1 MATARDSGARG
12 DKGRRIGPEL
22 TTYRQ
27 KRDPERTPE
36 PFGGRPPAG
45 GRLFVVQKHAAR
57 RLHYDLRLEMD
68 GVLKSWA
75 VPKGPSGHAEE
86 KRLAVHVEDHPIE
99 YGDFEGVIP
108 PGNYGAGSVI
118 VWDRGWY
125 RSAKP
130 EDPLAQLARGKL
142 EVEIF
147 GHKMRGRWTLARMSG
162 KDKEWLLLKKADGG
176 AVPADAAELTERYP
190 QSVLSGLTVEEMAN
204 ASGRLAAI
212 RARLDAL
219 GAPRGEVIAGRQ
231 PFTLATLAERPFS
244 DPAWLF
250 EIKYDG
256 VRVLASRRGD
266 RVELYGRS
274 GQDTTSRY
282 PEVARALRA
291 LPIDSFVIDG
301 EIVALDDAGRP
312 SFQRLQPRMALTDP
326 REIERA
332 GAQRPAIGVFF
343 DCLMLDDR
351 DLRKLPLVDRKE
363 CLRLLVPA
371 LGAVRYGDHVAEA
384 GEAFFELA
392 SEQRLEGIVA
402 KRARSLYSGARTRDW
417 IKIKC
422 QRRQEFVIG
431 GYTDPQGSRGHFGA
445 LHLGVYGGPT
455 EAPRLVYVS
464 KVGTGFDDAG
474 LKAILD
480 KLRPLARATP
490 PFDAGTP
497 PTGRG
502 HHWVEPRLVAEVRF
516 TDWTDDG
523 GLRHPTFIGLRDD
536 KKPTECR
543 REEPEAMPEAELAG
557 DPERLSAPEPLPADR
572 AARPTRIGRRNQAG
586 VGELGGGAASAPPQ
600 SEQAAPVAPA
610 PARLQPTNV
619 KKIFWPGE
627 TPLTKGDL
635 IAYYERVAPLMLP
648 YLKDRPLVLTRF
660 PDGINGKSFYQKDAP
675 DFAPAWVR
683 TERIYSRDTERD
695 IAYLVVDDVEML
707 RYVANSG
714 AIPIHLWGSRVLSLE
729 RPDWLVLDLDPKGA
743 PFTDVVRVA
752 LALRRILE
760 RLELPSYVKTSGAT
774 GLHILLPLGAHYT
787 YEQCRTFARLLAVM
801 GVEAEPDIS
810 TVARPLRAR
819 GGKVYID
826 FGQNGHGQTIVAP
839 YSLRPLPGAPASC
852 PLAWR
857 EVTPR
862 LDPARF
868 TLKTLPARFDKMADP
883 LTPVLGDG
891 IDMPAALE
899 RIEALHKKPSP
910 LRGEGRVRGAESRG
924 GVSGPAAPG
933 AGGRTRGRSRPP
945 RA

>member
-1 MATARDSGARG
+1 V
-12 DKGRRIGPEL
+12 GPEL
-22 TTYRQ
+22 TTYRR

-75 VPKGPSGHAEE
+75 VPKGPSVHAEE

-130 EDPLAQLARGKL
+130 EDPLTQLARGKL

-162 KDKEWLLLKKADGG
+162 KDKDWLLLKKADG
-176 AVPADAAELTERYP
+176 AALPPDAAELTERYP
-190 QSVLSGLTVEEMAN
+190 QSVLSGLTVEEMADT
-204 ASGRLAAI
+204 SGRLAAV

-219 GAPRGEVIAGRQ
+219 GAPRGEVSARRQ

-256 VRVLASRRGD
+256 VRVLASRRGA

-282 PEVARALRA
+282 PEVVRALRA
-291 LPIDSFVIDG
+291 LPVDSFVIDG

-326 REIERA
+326 REIERLA
-332 GAQRPAIGVFF
+332 AQRPAIGVFF

-363 CLRLLVPA
+363 CLRLLVPS
-371 LGAVRYGDHVAEA
+371 LGTVRYGDHVMEE
-384 GEAFFELA
+384 GEAFFDAA

-402 KRARSLYSGARTRDW
+402 KKARSVYPGARTRDW

-422 QRRQEFVIG
+422 QHRQEFVIG
-431 GYTDPQGSRGHFGA
+431 GYSDPQGSRGHFGA
-445 LHLGVYGGPT
+445 LHLGVYDGPA

-464 KVGTGFDDAG
+464 KVGTGFDQAG
-474 LKAILD
+474 LKAIWE
-480 KLRPLARATP
+480 KLHPLARATP
-490 PFDAGTP
+490 PFEAGAI

-516 TDWTDDG
+516 TDWTEDG

-543 REEPEAMPEAELAG
+543 REEPEAELAE

-572 AARPTRIGRRNQAG
+572 AARSTRRDQRNRAG
-586 VGELGGGAASAPPQ
+586 VGGLGGGAASAPPQ
-600 SEQAAPVAPA
+600 SEQEVPVAPA
-610 PARLQPTNV
+610 PPRLQPTNV

-627 TPLTKGDL
+627 PALTKGDL

-648 YLKDRPLVLTRF
+648 YLHDRPLVLTRF
-660 PDGINGKSFYQKDAP
+660 PDGITGKSFYQKDAP

-714 AIPIHLWGSRVLSLE
+714 AIPIHLWASRIPSLE

-774 GLHILLPLGAHYT
+774 GLHILLPLGARYT

-801 GVEAEPDIS
+801 GVEAEPGIS

-852 PLAWR
+852 PLEWR

-868 TLKTLPARFDKMADP
+868 TLVTLPARFDKMEDP
-883 LTPVLGDG
+883 LRPVLGDG
-891 IDMPAALE
+891 IDMAAALE
-899 RIEALHKKPSP
+899 RIEALHKPSPGRGTRSDSPSPDPPSP
-910 LRGEGRVRGAESRG
+910 LRGEGRVRGG
-924 GVSGPAAPG
+924 GLSAPAPPG
-933 AGGRTRGRSRPP
+933 AGARTRGRSRPP

>member
-1 MATARDSGARG
+1 MATARDGGARG
-12 DKGRRIGPEL
+12 GKGRRIGPEL
-22 TTYRQ
+22 TTYRK

-36 PFGGRPPAG
+36 PFGGRPPTG

-75 VPKGPSGHAEE
+75 VPKGPSAHAEE

-118 VWDRGWY
+118 VWDHGWY

-130 EDPLAQLARGKL
+130 EDPLVQLARGKL

-162 KDKEWLLLKKADGG
+162 KDKDWLLLKKADG
-176 AVPADAAELTERYP
+176 AALPADATELTERYP

-219 GAPRGEVIAGRQ
+219 GAPRGEVIARGQ

-256 VRVLASRRGD
+256 VRVLASRRGN

-282 PEVARALRA
+282 PEVVRALRA
-291 LPIDSFVIDG
+291 LPVESFVIDG
-301 EIVALDDAGRP
+301 EIVALDDAGRS

-326 REIERA
+326 REVERLA
-332 GAQRPAIGVFF
+332 IQRPALGVFF

-363 CLRLLVPA
+363 CLRLLVPS
-371 LGAVRYGDHVAEA
+371 LGAVRYGDHVIED
-384 GEAFFELA
+384 GKAFFELA
-392 SEQRLEGIVA
+392 SEQRLEGMVA
-402 KRARSLYSGARTRDW
+402 KRARSVYSGARTRDW

-445 LHLGVYGGPT
+445 LHLGVYDGPAA
-455 EAPRLVYVS
+455 APRLVYVS
-464 KVGTGFDDAG
+464 KVGTGFDDA
-474 LKAILD
+474 LLASIAE
-480 KLRPLARATP
+480 KLRPLERKTP
-490 PFDAGTP
+490 PFDGGAI

-516 TDWTDDG
+516 TDWTEDG
-523 GLRHPTFIGLRDD
+523 GIRHPTFIALRDD
-536 KKPTECR
+536 KKPLECR
-543 REEPEAMPEAELAG
+543 RESPSP
-557 DPERLSAPEPLPADR
+557 P
-572 AARPTRIGRRNQAG
+572 
-586 VGELGGGAASAPPQ
+586 GGGEGRGR
-600 SEQAAPVAPA
+600 EQDEP
-610 PARLQPTNV
+610 RLKPTNV
-619 KKIFWPGE
+619 KKVFWPAEGY
-627 TPLTKGDL
+627 TKGDL
-635 IAYYERVAPLMLP
+635 IAYYERIAPLMLP
-648 YLKDRPLVLTRF
+648 YLRDRPLVLTRY
-660 PDGINGKSFYQKDAP
+660 PDGITGKSFYQKDAP

-707 RYVANSG
+707 RYVANS
-714 AIPIHLWGSRVLSLE
+714 AALPIHVWASRVPSLE

-752 LALRRILE
+752 LALRGILE

-774 GLHILLPLGAHYT
+774 GLHILLPLGARYT

-801 GVEAEPDIS
+801 GVEALPEIS

-852 PLAWR
+852 PLEWR

-868 TLKTLPARFDKMADP
+868 TLETLPARFDTMADP
-883 LTPVLGDG
+883 LAPVLGDG
-891 IDMPAALE
+891 IDMAAALE
-899 RIEALHKKPSP
+899 RIEALHHEPST
-910 LRGEGRVRGAESRG
+910 GR
-924 GVSGPAAPG
+924 AAPG

>member
-1 MATARDSGARG
+1 M
-12 DKGRRIGPEL
+12 
-22 TTYRQ
+22 
-27 KRDPERTPE
+27 RDPERTPE
-36 PFGGRPPAG
+36 PFGGRPPTG

-75 VPKGPSGHAEE
+75 VPKGPSVHAEE

-130 EDPLAQLARGKL
+130 EDPLTQLARGKL

-162 KDKEWLLLKKADGG
+162 KDKEWLLLKKADG
-176 AVPADAAELTERYP
+176 AALPPDAAELIERYP

-204 ASGRLAAI
+204 ASGRLATI
-212 RARLDAL
+212 GARLDAVE
-219 GAPRGEVIAGRQ
+219 APRGEVTARRQ

-256 VRVLASRRGD
+256 VRVLASRRGG

-282 PEVARALRA
+282 PEVVRALRA
-291 LPIDSFVIDG
+291 LPVDSFVIDG

-326 REIERA
+326 REIERMA
-332 GAQRPAIGVFF
+332 MQRPAIGVFF
-343 DCLMLDDR
+343 DCLMLDGR

-363 CLRLLVPA
+363 CLRRLVPS
-371 LGAVRYGDHVAEA
+371 LGAVRYGDHVMEE
-384 GEAFFELA
+384 GEAFFDLA
-392 SEQRLEGIVA
+392 SEQRLEGMVA
-402 KRARSLYSGARTRDW
+402 KRARSVYSGARTRDW
-417 IKIKC
+417 VKIKC

-445 LHLGVYGGPT
+445 LHLGVYDGPT
-455 EAPRLVYVS
+455 EALRLVYVS
-464 KVGTGFDDAG
+464 KVGTGFDDAR
-474 LKAILD
+474 LEAITAR
-480 KLRPLARATP
+480 LRPLARATP
-490 PFDAGTP
+490 PFDAGAV

-536 KKPTECR
+536 KKPLECR
-543 REEPEAMPEAELAG
+543 REEPEPPLEPEPAPARAKA
-557 DPERLSAPEPLPADR
+557 PERENASERAERKSASERMPPDR
-572 AARPTRIGRRNQAG
+572 AARSTHRSRRNQTG
-586 VGELGGGAASAPPQ
+586 VGGLGGGAASAPPQ
-600 SEQAAPVAPA
+600 SEQEAPVAPA

-619 KKIFWPGE
+619 KKVFWPGE
-627 TPLTKGDL
+627 GLTKGDL
-635 IAYYERVAPLMLP
+635 IAYYERVASLMLP
-648 YLKDRPLVLTRF
+648 YLRDRPLVLTRF
-660 PDGINGKSFYQKDAP
+660 PDGITGKSFYQKDAP

-707 RYVANSG
+707 RYVANS
-714 AIPIHLWGSRVLSLE
+714 AALPIHVWASRVPSLE

-752 LALRRILE
+752 LALRGILE

-774 GLHILLPLGAHYT
+774 GLHIMLPLGARYT

-801 GVEAEPDIS
+801 GVEAEPEIS
-810 TVARPLRAR
+810 TVARPLRSR

-839 YSLRPLPGAPASC
+839 YSVRPLPGAPASC
-852 PLAWR
+852 PIEWR

-868 TLKTLPARFDKMADP
+868 TLATLPARFDKMADP

-891 IDMPAALE
+891 IDMAAAID
-899 RIEALHKKPSP
+899 RIAELHQKPSP
-910 LRGEGRVRGAESRG
+910 LRGEGRVRGGGAKSR
-924 GVSGPAAPG
+924 VSGRASPG

>member
-1 MATARDSGARG
+1 MATARDGGARG
-12 DKGRRIGPEL
+12 EKGRRIGPEL
-22 TTYRQ
+22 AAYR
-27 KRDPERTPE
+27 KMRDPERTPE
-36 PFGGRPPAG
+36 PFGGGPPSG

-75 VPKGPSGHAEE
+75 VPKGPSLHAEE

-108 PGNYGAGSVI
+108 AGNYGAGSVI

-130 EDPLAQLARGKL
+130 EDPLTQLARGKL

-162 KDKEWLLLKKADGG
+162 KDKDWLLLKKADG
-176 AVPADAAELTERYP
+176 AALPSDAAELTERYP
-190 QSVLSGLTVEEMAN
+190 HSVLSGLTVEEMAN

-219 GAPRGEVIAGRQ
+219 GAPRGEVTARRQ
-231 PFTLATLAERPFS
+231 PFTLATLAEQPFS

-256 VRVLASRRGD
+256 VRVLASRRGG

-282 PEVARALRA
+282 PEVVRALRA
-291 LPIDSFVIDG
+291 LPVESFVIDG
-301 EIVALDDAGRP
+301 EIVALDEAGRP

-326 REIERA
+326 RDAERMA
-332 GAQRPAIGVFF
+332 VQRPAIGVFF
-343 DCLMLDDR
+343 DCLMLDGR
-351 DLRKLPLVDRKE
+351 DLRKLPLVARKE
-363 CLRLLVPA
+363 CLRLLVPS
-371 LGAVRYGDHVAEA
+371 LGAVRYGDHVMEE
-384 GEAFFELA
+384 GKAFFELA
-392 SEQRLEGIVA
+392 SEQRLEGMVA
-402 KRARSLYSGARTRDW
+402 KRVRSVYSGARTRDW

-422 QRRQEFVIG
+422 QRRQEFVVG

-445 LHLGVYGGPT
+445 LHLGVYEGP
-455 EAPRLVYVS
+455 ASGPRLVYVS
-464 KVGTGFDDAG
+464 KVGTGFDDTK
-474 LKAILD
+474 LRAILN
-480 KLRPLARATP
+480 KLRPLARDTP
-490 PFDAGTP
+490 PFDAGAIP
-497 PTGRG
+497 AGRG

-516 TDWTDDG
+516 TDWTEDG

-536 KKPTECR
+536 KKPLECR
-543 REEPEAMPEAELAG
+543 REEPEAMPEGELAG
-557 DPERLSAPEPLPADR
+557 DPERLPAPEPMLPDR
-572 AARPTRIGRRNQAG
+572 AARSTRRGQRNQAG
-586 VGELGGGAASAPPQ
+586 LGGLGGGAASAPPQ
-600 SEQAAPVAPA
+600 SEQEAPVAPA
-610 PARLQPTNV
+610 PARFQPTNI
-619 KKIFWPGE
+619 KKVFWPE
-627 TPLTKGDL
+627 EQALTKGDL

-648 YLKDRPLVLTRF
+648 YLRDRPLVLTRF

-695 IAYLVVDDVEML
+695 IAYLVADDVEML

-714 AIPIHLWGSRVLSLE
+714 AIPIHLWASRIPSLE

-752 LALRRILE
+752 LALRRILD

-774 GLHILLPLGAHYT
+774 GLHLLLPLGARYT

-801 GVEAEPDIS
+801 GVEAEPEIS

-852 PLAWR
+852 PLEWR

-868 TLKTLPARFDKMADP
+868 TLRTLPARFDRMADP
-883 LTPVLGDG
+883 LLPVLGDG
-891 IDMPAALE
+891 IDMAAALE
-899 RIEALHKKPSP
+899 RIEALQTKPSP
-910 LRGEGRVRGAESRG
+910 LRGEGRVRGG
-924 GVSGPAAPG
+924 GPRDVSGRAAPG

>member
-1 MATARDSGARG
+1 MATARDGGARR

-36 PFGGRPPAG
+36 PFGGRPPTG

-75 VPKGPSGHAEE
+75 VPKGPSVHAEE

-130 EDPLAQLARGKL
+130 EDPLTQLARGKL

-162 KDKEWLLLKKADGG
+162 KDKDWLLLKKADGA
-176 AVPADAAELTERYP
+176 AVPPDAAELTERYP

-204 ASGRLAAI
+204 ASGRLATI

-219 GAPRGEVIAGRQ
+219 EAPRGEVIARRQ

-244 DPAWLF
+244 DPAWVF

-282 PEVARALRA
+282 PEVVRALRA
-291 LPIDSFVIDG
+291 LPVESFVIDG

-326 REIERA
+326 REIERMA
-332 GAQRPAIGVFF
+332 AQRPAIGVFF

-351 DLRKLPLVDRKE
+351 DLRRLPLVDRKE
-363 CLRLLVPA
+363 CLRLLVPS
-371 LGAVRYGDHVAEA
+371 LGAVRYGDHVM
-384 GEAFFELA
+384 GEGKAFFDLA
-392 SEQRLEGIVA
+392 SEQRLEGMVA
-402 KRARSLYSGARTRDW
+402 KRARSVYSGARTRDW

-445 LHLGVYGGPT
+445 LHLGVYDGPAAT
-455 EAPRLVYVS
+455 PRLVYVS

-474 LKAILD
+474 LKAVLD

-490 PFDAGTP
+490 PFGGGAI

-516 TDWTDDG
+516 TDWTEDG

-536 KKPTECR
+536 KKPLECR
-543 REEPEAMPEAELAG
+543 REEPEAMPEAELAA
-557 DPERLSAPEPLPADR
+557 DPEPLPAPRRSKAPEPVPADR
-572 AARPTRIGRRNQAG
+572 ATRSTRSGRRNQAG
-586 VGELGGGAASAPPQ
+586 VGGLGGGAASAPPQ
-600 SEQAAPVAPA
+600 SEQEVPVAPA

-619 KKIFWPGE
+619 NKIFWPGE
-627 TPLTKGDL
+627 ALTKGHL

-648 YLKDRPLVLTRF
+648 YLRDRPLVLTRF
-660 PDGINGKSFYQKDAP
+660 PDGITGKSFYQKDAP

-714 AIPIHLWGSRVLSLE
+714 AIPIHLWASRIPSLE

-752 LALRRILE
+752 LALRGILD

-774 GLHILLPLGAHYT
+774 GLHILLPLGARYT

-801 GVEAEPDIS
+801 GVEAEPGIS

-852 PLAWR
+852 PLEWR

-891 IDMPAALE
+891 IDMATALE
-899 RIEALHKKPSP
+899 RIE
-910 LRGEGRVRGAESRG
+910 VRPPG
-924 GVSGPAAPG
+924 APG
-933 AGGRTRGRSRPP
+933 AGARTRGRSRPP

>member
-1 MATARDSGARG
+1 MATARDGGARG
-12 DKGRRIGPEL
+12 GKGRRIGPEL
-22 TTYRQ
+22 TTYRK

-36 PFGGRPPAG
+36 PFGGRPPTG

-75 VPKGPSGHAEE
+75 VPKGPSAHAEE

-118 VWDRGWY
+118 VWDHGWY

-130 EDPLAQLARGKL
+130 EDPLVQLARGKL

-162 KDKEWLLLKKADGG
+162 KDKDWLLLKKADG
-176 AVPADAAELTERYP
+176 AALPADATELTERYP

-219 GAPRGEVIAGRQ
+219 GAPRGEVIARGQ

-256 VRVLASRRGD
+256 VRVLASRRGN

-282 PEVARALRA
+282 PEVVRALRA
-291 LPIDSFVIDG
+291 LPVESFVIDG
-301 EIVALDDAGRP
+301 EIVALDDAGRS

-326 REIERA
+326 REVERLA
-332 GAQRPAIGVFF
+332 IQRPALGVFF

-363 CLRLLVPA
+363 CLRLLVPS
-371 LGAVRYGDHVAEA
+371 LGAVRYGDHVIED
-384 GEAFFELA
+384 GKAFFELA
-392 SEQRLEGIVA
+392 SEQRLEGMVA
-402 KRARSLYSGARTRDW
+402 KRARSVYSGARTRDW

-445 LHLGVYGGPT
+445 LHLGVYDGPAA
-455 EAPRLVYVS
+455 APRLVYVS
-464 KVGTGFDDAG
+464 KVGTGFDDA
-474 LKAILD
+474 LLASIAE
-480 KLRPLARATP
+480 KLRPLERKTP
-490 PFDAGTP
+490 PFDGGAI

-516 TDWTDDG
+516 TDWTEDG
-523 GLRHPTFIGLRDD
+523 GIRHPTFIALRDD
-536 KKPTECR
+536 KKPLECR
-543 REEPEAMPEAELAG
+543 REEVVEEPPLTLPSPQRGEGEASESPS
-557 DPERLSAPEPLPADR
+557 PP
-572 AARPTRIGRRNQAG
+572 
-586 VGELGGGAASAPPQ
+586 GGGEGRGR
-600 SEQAAPVAPA
+600 EQDEP
-610 PARLQPTNV
+610 RLKPTNV
-619 KKIFWPGE
+619 KKVFWPAEGY
-627 TPLTKGDL
+627 TKGDL
-635 IAYYERVAPLMLP
+635 IAYYERIAPLMLP
-648 YLKDRPLVLTRF
+648 YLRDRPLVLTRY
-660 PDGINGKSFYQKDAP
+660 PDGITGKSFYQKDAP

-707 RYVANSG
+707 RYVANS
-714 AIPIHLWGSRVLSLE
+714 AALPIHVWASRVPSLE

-752 LALRRILE
+752 LALRGILE

-774 GLHILLPLGAHYT
+774 GLHILLPLGARYT

-801 GVEAEPDIS
+801 GVEALPEIS

-852 PLAWR
+852 PLEWR

-868 TLKTLPARFDKMADP
+868 TLETLPARFDTMADP
-883 LTPVLGDG
+883 LAPVLGDG
-891 IDMPAALE
+891 IDMAAALE
-899 RIEALHKKPSP
+899 RIEALHHEPST
-910 LRGEGRVRGAESRG
+910 GR
-924 GVSGPAAPG
+924 AAPG